1 MTLTTRI
8 WFDDDRTDA
17 TALAELADDL
27 VIRLRAKDTMT
38 IIGPAGVEL
47 TIDIDDA
54 ADLADAL
61 NEAVRILQDRGYRLE
76 PRTWE

>member
-47 TIDIDDA
+47 TIDIDDD

-61 NEAVRILQDRGYRLE
+61 HEAVRILQDRGYRLE